1 MHHDLIFLATS
12 RTPQSRVKVDKYLD
26 GYFTLQLMS
35 DSHGPMELY
44 YDDRHWTL
52 EGEWFYPAFPG
63 VHTRFHPAQAQA
75 YWFHRHVGF
84 QGPLVSRWQAAGWWP
99 DAPQEPPEGKDYVA
113 FFDEIIFLVRRGDEW
128 ARLRAI
134 NLIEQLLLELA
145 EARAAQNSKLPDKW
159 LSHLLERLEG
169 ENTLPDYE
177 KLSREMGLSLTALRR
192 RFKEATGVPLHTWFL
207 QNRVARARTLLSES
221 DLPLKAIAAQLG
233 YNNVYFFARQ
243 FKQIAGVAPGHYRK
257 SRL

>member
-1 MHHDLIFLATS
+1 MHDDLIFLATT
-12 RTPQSRVKVDKYLD
+12 RTPQSRVCVDKYLV
-26 GYFTLQLMS
+26 GYFTMQFMS

-44 YDDRHWTL
+44 YDERHWTL
-52 EGEWFYPAFPG
+52 EGEWFYTAFPG
-63 VHTRFHPAQAQA
+63 VHTRFHPATLDA

-99 DAPQEPPEGKDYVA
+99 DAPQKPPSDKDYAA

-134 NLIEQLLLELA
+134 NLMEQLLLELA
-145 EARAAQNSKLPDKW
+145 EARAAQNIKTPDRW
-159 LSHLLERLEG
+159 LLHLLTQLENEER
-169 ENTLPDYE
+169 LPDYAA
-177 KLSREMGLSLTALRR
+177 LSREMGLSLTALRR
-192 RFKEATGVPLHTWFL
+192 RFKEATGVPLHTWVL
-207 QNRVARARTLLSES
+207 QNRVARARILLTES

-243 FKQIAGVAPGHYRK
+243 FKQITGVTPGHYRK